1 MQEYLDF
8 AARNP
13 LLTAAW
19 LGLAGTLVYTTVR
32 ARLSPVK
39 AIDNHTATLLINREN
54 ATVLDIRSQDEYSK
68 GHLAGAQHLA
78 LSQIQT
84 NNFGP
89 VEKHKDA
96 PIIVVCE
103 SGMTA
108 GSAARQL
115 YKAGFKQVYTLSGG
129 MAQWRAENLPVTKK
143 RS

>member
-39 AIDNHTATLLINREN
+39 TVNNHTATQLINREN
-54 ATVLDIRSQDEYSK
+54 ATVVDIRSQEEYAK
-68 GHLAGAQHLA
+68 GHLAGAQHLP
-78 LSQIQT
+78 LTQIES
-84 NNFGP
+84 NNLGP

-108 GSAARQL
+108 GGAGRQL
-115 YKAGFKQVYTLSGG
+115 SKAGFKQVYVLGGG

-143 RS
+143 R

>member
-39 AIDNHTATLLINREN
+39 TVNNHTATLLINREN
-54 ATVLDIRSQDEYSK
+54 ATVVDIRSQEEFAK
-68 GHLAGAQHLA
+68 GHLAGAQHLP
-78 LSQIQT
+78 LTQIQS
-84 NNFGP
+84 NNLGP

-103 SGMTA
+103 SGIDRK
-108 GSAARQL
+108 S
-115 YKAGFKQVYTLSGG
+115 V
-129 MAQWRAENLPVTKK
+129 V
-143 RS
+143 